1 MNMTVKEAT
10 EKWCPMVRI
19 ARRESELPEGIGE
32 LPEGISLSTG
42 TRFVVGG
49 CNTDALGG
57 TRIPASCRCIADKC
71 AMWRWI
77 AYPGKNISGTH
88 IDVPSAYGYCGL
100 AGKP

>member
-1 MNMTVKEAT
+1 MTVKEAT
-10 EKWCPMVRI
+10 GKWCPMVRG
-19 ARRESELPEGIGE
+19 ARHETY
-32 LPEGISLSTG
+32 STG
-42 TRFVVGG
+42 GDSKPVHTIVGG
-49 CNTDALGG
+49 CNTDMLGG